1 MSKNPSPDATTK
13 PVQPYAGTDLQPL
26 PSAEELA
33 VAIENFSKYFR
44 AETLVTE
51 TDLRVDV
58 ANSLYRTVLG
68 DETVDTVT
76 YETHL
81 RGDFAEM
88 AGERDRTADSYE
100 RSTDNT
106 ETLVIDG
113 SCTETVDGRMTVRAA
128 LSAESLVGGTYTN
141 AITGAYLR
149 LAAWCDQMAWGGWL
163 EADLVRSEIAGMMIR
178 SHVAYAHAAVARIS
192 CAGRIVDDLS
202 YRLEHFDLFVPC
214 HTVYNSVGVPGS
226 GVIVET

>member
-1 MSKNPSPDATTK
+1 MSRNPSPDSTTK
-13 PVQPYAGTDLQPL
+13 PVQSSAGTDLQPS

-44 AETLVTE
+44 TETLVTE
-51 TDLRVDV
+51 SDLRVDV

-68 DETVDTVT
+68 DETVDTVA

-113 SCTETVDGRMTVRAA
+113 SCTETVDGRMTVKAA

-163 EADLVRSEIAGMMIR
+163 EADLVRSEIAEVMIR

-192 CAGRIVDDLS
+192 CASRIVDDLS
-202 YRLEHFDLFVPC
+202 VRVERFGHYVPC
-214 HTVYNSVGVPGS
+214 HTVYNSAGGPGA
-226 GVIVET
+226 GLIVEV